1 MIDNK
6 GDIKDVSWTNFFS
19 LIVEVQTMSLFS
31 KWIELIITQDSGYFA
46 KVTTLLKDNGIE
58 YRDEIQNIGHANRR
72 HGQFGAL
79 GENSGSSSLYQIYV
93 KKTDYASAKTLL
105 TQGK

>member
-1 MIDNK
+1 M
-6 GDIKDVSWTNFFS
+6 T
-19 LIVEVQTMSLFS
+19 LFS

-46 KVTTLLKDNGIE
+46 KVTALLKDNGIE
-58 YRDEIQNIGHANRR
+58 YRDEIQNIGHDNRR